1 MYITNQGD
9 TWDKIAYNVYGNE
22 LYADKLIL
30 ANIKYVGFFIFP
42 EGIVLSV
49 PEVEDEVEENVPEW
63 RDDK

>member
-30 ANIKYVGFFIFP
+30 ANIKYVGFFVFP
-42 EGIVLSV
+42 AGIVLTT
-49 PEVEDEVEENVPEW
+49 PEVQDEVEENVPEW
-63 RDDK
+63 RSDK